1 MDVPQEEKASISN
14 QMGSKKPGRR
24 QTFITGGWPPNMRTR
39 ESAAEYGRCP

>member
-1 MDVPQEEKASISN
+1 MYLKKRKQVSATKWVP
-14 QMGSKKPGRR
+14 KKPGRR